1 MCRRFLTWYG
11 QQRDADGI
19 MQKTPRSHAVVVVA
33 GLLCMAAASG
43 CVSYVHSPPGR
54 VMALESAKALN
65 PGETG
70 IQVEAGGGGG
80 GAGLGL
86 AGVTARVRHGVV
98 EGLDV
103 NGELGYLRLSPDV
116 DFVDGDHGNLFTARA
131 GLKYAV
137 RPWIA
142 FALGLGGGAW
152 TGGGFISPDIA
163 MILSWENPY
172 FVPFVSGG
180 GYLSQPIGAG
190 TVSLQQEGVLSDMPF
205 VGVPD
210 FTIGWTAGAGF
221 RIPLSHKKDGK
232 TKSALLLGVRFIGA
246 AHDEAGQR
254 SHETYLLGSGAFEFV
269 FGGR

>member
-1 MCRRFLTWYG
+1 MRRRFLTRDG
-11 QQRDADGI
+11 PQRNGDGLL
-19 MQKTPRSHAVVVVA
+19 QTTPRNHAVVLVT
-33 GLLCMAAASG
+33 GLLCVAAANG

-86 AGVTARVRHGVV
+86 VGVTARVRHGVV

-103 NGELGYLRLSPDV
+103 NGELGYLRLSPDAY
-116 DFVDGDHGNLFTARA
+116 FVDGDDGNLFTARA

-137 RPWIA
+137 RPPIA
-142 FALGLGGGAW
+142 FTLGFGGGAW

-172 FVPFVSGG
+172 FVPFVSGS
-180 GYLSQPIGAG
+180 GYLSQPIGAR
-190 TVSLQQEGVLSDMPF
+190 TVSLQREAILSDMPF
-205 VGVPD
+205 VGLPD
-210 FTIGWTAGAGF
+210 FTVGWTAGAGF

-232 TKSALLLGVRFIGA
+232 TKSALLFGVRFIGA
-246 AHDEAGQR
+246 AHDEEGQR
-254 SHETYLLGSGAFEFV
+254 SHETYILGSGAFEYV